1 MRAGLLGVILYKLH
15 ELMVLE
21 VIHRLLQQAGEN
33 VKAKS
38 FYDVTELVVHLYVPH
53 RFADPLLV
61 FEVDAAEHLHGS
73 FACQVDR
80 KILVFHLQQV
90 LEQTQYVF

>member
-1 MRAGLLGVILYKLH
+1 
-15 ELMVLE
+15 MVLE
-21 VIHRLLQQAGEN
+21 VIHRLLKQAGEN

-38 FYDVTELVVHLYVPH
+38 FNDMAKLVVHLDVSH

-80 KILVFHLQQV
+80 KILVFHFQQM
-90 LEQTQYVF
+90 LE